1 MNLLEQDTFSNS
13 FGDQNEDYANDFWG
27 EPTQQANQT
36 FPYQP
41 QKPQ

>member
-27 EPTQQANQT
+27 ETQQANQT